1 MKPGASRYSRTKL
14 LHCFLQDGLEVK
26 RQKRQVASYE
36 QGPETGRLTTEQ
48 RTKNIQISQLNWS
61 LSNIGQH
68 SSLVLEY

>member
-1 MKPGASRYSRTKL
+1 MRGSNVGETLVKPVASRFGRTKL

-48 RTKNIQISQLNWS
+48 RTKNINQNP
-61 LSNIGQH
+61 
-68 SSLVLEY
+68 